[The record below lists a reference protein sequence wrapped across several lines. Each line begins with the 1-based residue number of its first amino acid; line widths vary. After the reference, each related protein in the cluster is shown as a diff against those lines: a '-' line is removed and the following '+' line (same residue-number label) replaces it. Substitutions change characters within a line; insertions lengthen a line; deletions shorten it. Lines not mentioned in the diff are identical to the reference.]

1 MNDREGRPAG
11 LRERTRRAV
20 QAEIV
25 EAAMRLF
32 LEQGFEATTMEQIA
46 NEIGTSRRSL
56 FRYFGTKE
64 DIVLGDHADHG
75 RVLQA
80 ALEARPAHE
89 PPWEALRAALK
100 ELVGSLPYSPE
111 DFLKITSMLHASPSL
126 RARQHE
132 KRQQWTELLV
142 PDIARRLGAAANP
155 MAGVRARA
163 LVACALSCSEVAT
176 EAWVRSNG
184 RVDMEQAF
192 DEAVA
197 AVRGQVPPEPAVS
210 H

>member
-1 MNDREGRPAG
+1 MNDHEGRPAG

-25 EAAMRLF
+25 ATAMRLF
-32 LEQGFEATTMEQIA
+32 LERGFEATTMEQIA
-46 NEIGTSRRSL
+46 GEIGISRRSL

-64 DIVLGDHADHG
+64 DIVLGDHAESG

-80 ALEARPAHE
+80 ALEARPADE

-100 ELVGSLPYSPE
+100 ALVESLPYSPE

-126 RARQHE
+126 RARQLD
-132 KRQQWTELLV
+132 KQQQWMDLLV
-142 PDIARRLGAAANP
+142 PDIARRLGAEEDALAE
-155 MAGVRARA
+155 VRARA
-163 LVACALSCSEVAT
+163 LVACALACSAIAT
-176 EAWVRSNG
+176 ETWVRSNG
-184 RVDMEQAF
+184 TVDMEQVF

-197 AVRGQVPPEPAVS
+197 AVRG
-210 H
+210 

>member
-1 MNDREGRPAG
+1 MNDHEGRPAG

-25 EAAMRLF
+25 ATAMRLF
-32 LEQGFEATTMEQIA
+32 LERGFEATTMEQIA
-46 NEIGTSRRSL
+46 GEIGISRRSL

-64 DIVLGDHADHG
+64 DIVLGDHAASG

-80 ALEARPAHE
+80 ALEARPADE
-89 PPWEALRAALK
+89 SPWDALRAALK
-100 ELVGSLPYSPE
+100 TLFESLPYSPE

-126 RARQHE
+126 RARQLE

-142 PDIARRLGAAANP
+142 PDIARRLGADADP
-155 MAGVRARA
+155 MTQLRAGA
-163 LVACALSCSEVAT
+163 LVACALACSETAT
-176 EAWVRSNG
+176 EAWFRSNG
-184 RVDMEQAF
+184 TLDMERAF

-197 AVRGQVPPEPAVS
+197 AVRG
-210 H
+210 